1 MLEPHSRKLLLE
13 SLAPPPEHRLDWAVG
28 TTYSLDLIALLA
40 APVAFAF
47 SDWQDRQGNPL
58 LEPLSLLKA
67 TRQYAHRILLF
78 CQPGRI
84 HVPRGYQPLLAN
96 LEGSIAEAFAPRGG
110 SFHAKIWFLRYLGP
124 DETVTYRLLCL
135 SRNMT
140 FDRSWDTMLCLE
152 GPLSE
157 RANAFARNHPL
168 GEFVE
173 SLPTMLRRGLVLN
186 WRKRIETLAYEL
198 RRVDFILP
206 EQFEDL
212 RYWPIGIG
220 EGDDWPFDDCIDRML
235 VISPFV
241 DAGFVNKVAPYS
253 APLEL
258 VSRPESLDC
267 LPPAEL
273 SRFEQV
279 YTLDET
285 AQPEHEDPTATPSFQ
300 ASESDGP
307 AKSRHGN
314 PTPVPPL
321 LGLHAK
327 CYLADAGWNSRIW
340 TGSANATGAAFS
352 RNVEFLIEL
361 RGKKSRYGIAAVM
374 GRAADN
380 DHKHVACLGD
390 LLIPFVKA
398 PETPVPQP
406 AQVLFDRQADELAKQ
421 IAMRAA
427 VAHCEKCDADQ
438 YALVVRPTKRG
449 RVSPPMGSALRVWPI
464 SLGPNHSTSV
474 SFDDDEWC
482 SFAPVSL
489 IALTS
494 FFAWELVSADGQFSR
509 QFVLCLPLEN
519 APADRSDY
527 ILRHLLVDRQSVLRF
542 LLLLLID
549 PNEGDIASLFTTP
562 TQNGVFGVF
571 GDSLGATLLE
581 SLLRAIDRRPDQID
595 EVEQIVQDL
604 EKSAEGRRLLPEG
617 FHDVWKP
624 IIDARRKRRSKTSR
638 N

>member
-67 TRQYAHRILLF
+67 TRQYANRILLF

-152 GPLSE
+152 GPLCDRS
-157 RANAFARNHPL
+157 NAFARNHPL
-168 GEFVE
+168 GNFVE
-173 SLPTMLRRGLVLN
+173 SLPTMLRRNLAAN

-198 RRVDFILP
+198 RRVDFTLP
-206 EQFEDL
+206 EQFEDM
-212 RYWPIGIG
+212 RYWPIGLG
-220 EGDDWPFDDCIDRML
+220 EGEDWPFDDRIDRML

-241 DAGFVNKVAPYS
+241 DAGFVNAIASYS
-253 APLEL
+253 APLDL
-258 VSRPESLDC
+258 ISRTESLDC
-267 LPPAEL
+267 LPPIDL
-273 SRFEQV
+273 SRFERV

-285 AQPEHEDPTATPSFQ
+285 AQPEHEDPTATPNIQAAESYKSPPFQ
-300 ASESDGP
+300 S
-307 AKSRHGN
+307 GN
-314 PTPVPPL
+314 PAAAPPL

-327 CYLADAGWNSRIW
+327 CYVADAGWNSRIW
-340 TGSANATGAAFS
+340 TGSANATGAAFT
-352 RNVEFLIEL
+352 RNVEFLVEL
-361 RGKKSRYGIAAVM
+361 RGKKSRSGIAAIM
-374 GRAADN
+374 GRAVDN
-380 DHKHVACLGD
+380 DHKHIACLGD
-390 LLIPFVKA
+390 LLIPFVR
-398 PETPVPQP
+398 PTDTPVPPP

-427 VAHCEKCDADQ
+427 VADCEKCDADQ

-449 RVSPPMGSALRVWPI
+449 RVSPPAGAKLRVWPI
-464 SLGPNHSTSV
+464 SLGPNYSTSV
-474 SFDDDEWC
+474 SFDSDVWC
-482 SFAPVSL
+482 RFAPVSL
-489 IALTS
+489 IGLTS
-494 FFAWELVSADGQFSR
+494 FFAWELVSADGQFSY

-519 APADRSDY
+519 APADRSES

-549 PNEGDIASLFTTP
+549 PNEGDIASLFTAATP
-562 TQNGVFGVF
+562 DAVSGVFA
-571 GDSLGATLLE
+571 DSLGATLLE

-604 EKSAEGRRLLPEG
+604 EKTPEGRRLLPED

-624 IIDARRKRRSKTSR
+624 ILDARRKRRSKTSR
-638 N
+638 D